1 MLLLLL
7 MGGGQQPGER
17 AYASVS
23 FTTEQGAE
31 TALSLVNPTED
42 SLTLTTDALPTEE

>member
-7 MGGGQQPGER
+7 LGSGIPSER

-23 FTTEQGAE
+23 FTMEQGAE
-31 TALSLVNPTED
+31 TALSLVNPTDD
-42 SLTLTTDALPTEE
+42 SLALTTDALPTEE